1 MSAERG
7 SLQPV
12 VAEGLSRALEAS
24 SSAALSQVRAGLGGA
39 LGALQGLRLEAE
51 QLTGSVSWDDSA
63 DSPWWATR
71 SGELI
76 CVGGPG
82 DFCLTL
88 TPQAISV
95 GDLLVAG
102 APEGELLVGQG
113 EESWVVRAD
122 GTVLAGEAVEQALDR
137 SSDQLERGLEKLGQW
152 SGARAPAPI
161 PDAGSWMTELLGDL
175 APAATLATLVA
186 PLARVV
192 SSQSPPVAEARQDQC
207 PECSATLPP
216 QARFCPGCGHRVLV
230 HPEACPV
237 CHAPA
242 PPDARFCA
250 QCGQRLG

>member
-24 SSAALSQVRAGLGGA
+24 SSAALGQVRAGVGGA
-39 LGALQGLRLEAE
+39 LGALQGLRLQAE
-51 QLTGSVSWDDSA
+51 QLTGSVSWDDSEN
-63 DSPWWATR
+63 SPWWASR
-71 SGELI
+71 SGELT

-82 DFCLTL
+82 GFSLTL

-95 GDLLVAG
+95 GELLVAG
-102 APEGELLVGQG
+102 APEGELLVGHG

-122 GTVLAGEAVEQALDR
+122 GTVLAAEAVEQALER
-137 SSDQLERGLEKLGQW
+137 SGDQLEQGLEKLGQW
-152 SGARAPAPI
+152 SATRASAPM
-161 PDAGSWMTELLGDL
+161 PESGSWLTELLGDL
-175 APAATLATLVA
+175 APAATLATLAA
-186 PLARVV
+186 PLARVA
-192 SSQSPPVAEARQDQC
+192 SSLNPPATAVHQDRC
-207 PECSATLPP
+207 PECSTTLPP

-230 HPEACPV
+230 HPDACPT

-250 QCGQRLG
+250 HCGQRLS